1 MSEPEHF
8 ELARLSPAD
17 VVVCGSGAVRAAAE
31 SLSLENAADRIV
43 HYLYNS
49 LWDLKSDRPGNALVR
64 FYRTIAFGDL
74 EPSLQ
79 NHAALALG
87 PGNKRPAMKCLTL
100 MGTAGDLPQW
110 NSRQS
115 SVAHKAIPLT
125 SRAAVERLPMVSRL
139 IRDLGVSVEE
149 LVDPPES
156 QSAPEPDVPPNV
168 FYIRRAES
176 HPSVPDQD
184 FVRQH
189 GVQSVLAVGGPI
201 DNTDMWTII
210 LFSRVEISPE
220 VARLFRLLAVDVK
233 IAVMSRLARKF
244 FAAYPP
250 KR

>member
-1 MSEPEHF
+1 MSEPERF
-8 ELARLSPAD
+8 DFARLSPAD

-31 SLSLENAADRIV
+31 SLNLEDAADRIA
-43 HYLYNS
+43 HYLYNA
-49 LWDLKSDRPGNALVR
+49 LWDPKSDRPGNALVR
-64 FYRTIAFGDL
+64 FYRTIDFVDL

-79 NHAALALG
+79 TYAALALG
-87 PGNKRPAMKCLTL
+87 PGNKRPTMKCLTL
-100 MGTAGDLPQW
+100 MGTAGDVPQW
-110 NSRQS
+110 NSRQT
-115 SVAHKAIPLT
+115 SVGHKAIPLT

-139 IRDLGVSVEE
+139 IRDLGMSVDE

-156 QSAPEPDVPPNV
+156 PSGPEPDVPPNV

-184 FVRQH
+184 FVSQH

-201 DNTDMWTII
+201 DSTDMWTII
-210 LFSRVEISPE
+210 LFSRVDISPE